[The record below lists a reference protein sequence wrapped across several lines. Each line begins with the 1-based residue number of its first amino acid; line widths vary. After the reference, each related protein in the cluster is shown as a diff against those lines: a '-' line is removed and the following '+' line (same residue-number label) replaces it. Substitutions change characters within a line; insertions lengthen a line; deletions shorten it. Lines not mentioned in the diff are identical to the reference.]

1 MKPWLPALGVAA
13 LAPLAWQA
21 AIWIFAPPPAL
32 LPSPALVARVLWSE
46 RRELAG
52 HTLVTLGEAVGG
64 YALANVLALGLAFLF
79 YRLRTAEAVLAPW
92 LVVAKNIPFPAL
104 ASILVVLLGDTL
116 APKLV
121 VVVLVTFFPILANVS
136 QGLRS
141 ADPVLVDRLRTLHAS
156 PGQIFRKVAWPAALP
171 AYFAAHEIAF
181 TGSIIAA
188 IAAEWLFA
196 QRGLGYL
203 IVHATTQFRTDR
215 LFAVTLIASALAIA
229 AYGLVRLAAAH
240 FLRWRRL

>member
-1 MKPWLPALGVAA
+1 MNARWPVLATALSVPLLWQ
-13 LAPLAWQA
+13 LAIVL
-21 AIWIFAPPPAL
+21 FAPPPAL
-32 LPSPALVARVLWSE
+32 LPSPAMVAAVLWAE
-46 RRELAG
+46 RGTLAE
-52 HTLVTLGEAVGG
+52 HTAVTLGEALGG
-64 YALANVLALGLAFLF
+64 YALANVLALALAFFF
-79 YRLRTAEAVLAPW
+79 YRVRAAEGLVAPW
-92 LVVAKNIPFPAL
+92 LVVAKNIPFPAI
-104 ASILVVLLGDTL
+104 ASILVVMFGDTL

-136 QGLRS
+136 QGLKS
-141 ADPVLVDRLRTLHAS
+141 ADPVLTDRLRTLDAT

-203 IVHATTQFRTDR
+203 IVQATTQFRTDR
-215 LFAVTLIASALAIA
+215 LFAVTLLASALAMG
-229 AYGLVRLAAAH
+229 AYLLVRFAAH
-240 FLRWRRL
+240 RCLRWRRA